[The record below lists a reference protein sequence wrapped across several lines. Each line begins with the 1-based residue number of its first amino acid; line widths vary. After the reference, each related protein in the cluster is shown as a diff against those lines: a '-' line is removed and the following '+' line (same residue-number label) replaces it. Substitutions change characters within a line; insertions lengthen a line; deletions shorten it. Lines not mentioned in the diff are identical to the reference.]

1 MFVEY
6 CSAKLDCISHRHR
19 LGAVRRLC
27 RAIQRRLRFRFH
39 ITLCARQVS
48 DHRADVRSERSR
60 RGTPLQTFADTGRC
74 RRFPVRSPS
83 LQHAKP
89 ARTEFAVADLLQVD
103 PLESYG
109 IGSPIVNVI
118 LPGHGYSTADTKRFR
133 GATGVS
139 GNYNDPAGVGGITGA
154 TIAKAAGYTITVG
167 KYISGATDTSGTNA
181 TDWFWFS
188 ADTNATSVAT
198 GGGFPISV
206 GPVTL
211 SA

>member
-19 LGAVRRLC
+19 LGAVRRLY
-27 RAIQRRLRFRFH
+27 RAIQRRFRFRFH

-89 ARTEFAVADLLQVD
+89 ICPE
-103 PLESYG
+103 
-109 IGSPIVNVI
+109 
-118 LPGHGYSTADTKRFR
+118 
-133 GATGVS
+133 
-139 GNYNDPAGVGGITGA
+139 
-154 TIAKAAGYTITVG
+154 
-167 KYISGATDTSGTNA
+167 GTNLLHGRR
-181 TDWFWFS
+181 S
-188 ADTNATSVAT
+188 SSVRERRRD
-198 GGGFPISV
+198 S
-206 GPVTL
+206 L
-211 SA
+211 SIRLWRTPEERCPRNLPDPC